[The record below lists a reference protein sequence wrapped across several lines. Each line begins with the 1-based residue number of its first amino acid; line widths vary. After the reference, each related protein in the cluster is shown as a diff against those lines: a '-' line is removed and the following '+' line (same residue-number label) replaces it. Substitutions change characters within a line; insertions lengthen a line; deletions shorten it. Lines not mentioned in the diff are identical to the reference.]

1 MASELIDIATQIVLP
16 AAGSAASMAMGDPT
30 GMSGAMVGQLAGD
43 QLDKYAERK
52 GYGLFKKLHKMG
64 AHKYGINKTSIR
76 KTAKM
81 VGRQAIDIGAEVGGE
96 ALTAYT
102 GNPMVG
108 EAFKNGAKRLG
119 NAALESKNGKDVL
132 RQMKKEAKNIG
143 VEMVDD
149 YIDANFTGVEKD
161 IAQNALAG
169 KFPNARDLI
178 YDYGNSKIE
187 EAIQLEPTAFMAG
200 YGVGRRSRGAAKSVN
215 ELFGG
220 NIHDHVRPYYGGS
233 IQAPSMHSDVI
244 QVGSSTA
251 LLNSAQMNPIF
262 FIPSPQLAAPI
273 KKRGGS
279 MHGGSF
285 MPAGVRHGGSFIP
298 GG

>member
-1 MASELIDIATQIVLP
+1 MHK
-16 AAGSAASMAMGDPT
+16 AG
-30 GMSGAMVGQLAGD
+30 
-43 QLDKYAERK
+43 
-52 GYGLFKKLHKMG
+52 F
-64 AHKYGINKTSIR
+64 HKYGITKTSVR
-76 KTAKM
+76 KTAKAI
-81 VGRQAIDIGAEVGGE
+81 GRQAIDIAAEVGGE
-96 ALTAYT
+96 ALSMYVS
-102 GNPMVG
+102 PEVG
-108 EAFKNGAKRLG
+108 AAFTVNSKRLG
-119 NAALESKNGKDVL
+119 NAALESKNGKDIL

-169 KFPNARDLI
+169 KFPSAKDLI

-187 EAIQLEPTAFMAG
+187 EAIQLEPNSFMAG
-200 YGVGRRSRGAAKSVN
+200 YGVGRKSRGAAKSVN

-220 NIHDHVRPYYGGS
+220 NIHDHVRPYYGGL
-233 IQAPSMHSDVI
+233 IKAPSMHSDVI

-251 LLNSAQMNPIF
+251 LLNSAQMNTTF

-273 KKRGGS
+273 KRGGS

-285 MPAGVRHGGSFIP
+285 MPAGIRGGSMYP
-298 GG
+298 AG